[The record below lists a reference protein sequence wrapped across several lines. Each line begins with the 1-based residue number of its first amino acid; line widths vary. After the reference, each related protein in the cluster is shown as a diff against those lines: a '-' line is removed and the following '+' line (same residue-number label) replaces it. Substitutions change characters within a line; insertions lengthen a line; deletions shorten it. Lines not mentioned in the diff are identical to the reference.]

1 MVRKF
6 ITTLVIGGFVTFA
19 GGSMTAVAQDCT
31 LSKSGNAVAD
41 ACKKGGIKEAKKVMK
56 AMVANAK
63 KAGKKWECDTCHKNE
78 ENWQLT
84 GDGEKLFK
92 EMLALQK

>member
-6 ITTLVIGGFVTFA
+6 ITTLVLGGFAVFA
-19 GGSMTAVAQDCT
+19 ARTVSAQDCT
-31 LSKSGNAVAD
+31 LKTAGENPVAA

-78 ENWQLT
+78 ENWALT

-92 EMLALQK
+92 EMVALQK

>member
-6 ITTLVIGGFVTFA
+6 ISTLVISGFVAFGA
-19 GGSMTAVAQDCT
+19 GVVSADDNACT
-31 LSKSGNAVAD
+31 ISKGDNAVGA
-41 ACKKGGIKEAKKVMK
+41 ACKKGGRKEAKKVMK
-56 AMVANAK
+56 AMVATAK
-63 KAGKKWECDTCHKNE
+63 KAGKKWECDSCHKNE
-78 ENWQLT
+78 ENWALT